1 MAEKSIEL
9 DSVEIAAAVFGNCDR
24 NIRMLEKEFS
34 VTAVCRGTMLRISG
48 EPANVAAA
56 ARAVEGM
63 LLLIE
68 NHTPLEDQTVRYCL
82 SLAHDGE
89 EKRVRELTEDFVTVT
104 VKGRPIRPKTL
115 GQKEYLNAIRNNA
128 ITFGVG
134 PAGTGKTYLAVAMA
148 VKAFKAKDV
157 SRIVLTR
164 PAVEAG
170 EQLGVLPRPAVEA
183 GEKLGFLP
191 GDLQQKVDPYL
202 RPLYDGLFD
211 MLGAETY
218 ERLVEKQIIEVAPL
232 AYMRG
237 RTLDDSFI
245 ILDEAQNTTPEQ
257 MKMFLT
263 RMGVGSKVV
272 VTGDVTQIDLPDRT
286 RSGLV
291 DALQVLKG
299 VNGIAQCYFTEKDV
313 VRHRLVQEIIKA
325 YEAAAHPSKH

>member
-1 MAEKSIEL
+1 MAEKNIEL
-9 DSVEIAAAVFGNCDR
+9 DSVEVAAAVFGNCDR
-24 NIRMLEKEFS
+24 NIRLLENEFS
-34 VTAVCRGTMLRISG
+34 VTAVCRGTQLRLSG

-56 ARAVEGM
+56 SRAV
-63 LLLIE
+63 
-68 NHTPLEDQTVRYCL
+68 
-82 SLAHDGE
+82 HDGA
-89 EKRVRELTEDFVTVT
+89 EKRVKELTEDFVTVT

-115 GQKEYLNAIRNNA
+115 GQKEYLNAIRTNA

-157 SRIVLTR
+157 SRIVLT
-164 PAVEAG
+164 
-170 EQLGVLPRPAVEA
+170 RPAVEA

-272 VTGDVTQIDLPDRT
+272 VTGDVTQIDLPERT

-291 DALQVLKG
+291 DALHVLKN

-325 YEAAAHPSKH
+325 YEKAAHPEK